1 VLWQALKNAATQK
14 VLFGEKVQDLD
25 SKIRTG
31 VAWTG
36 LTQVAGQMAYLVI
49 SVVLTRLLSPQD
61 FGLVAMVL
69 VFTGFATVFTDLGFG
84 ASLVQKFDLNQHHK
98 NAVFWISVAAGALV
112 TLVVAAAA
120 PYIASFYNVP
130 ALQPLT
136 VAISL
141 IFFINAFATVKV
153 ALLQKAMDF
162 RKLAAAQLSGTVL
175 SGIVAIYLAFRGFGV
190 WSIVVMYVANAIVYV
205 ATLWI
210 ITPWRPDFSMRWG
223 ALKDLSK
230 FSRNLLGFSAF
241 NYWTRNG
248 DNLLVGRYAGSA
260 ALGIYARSYT
270 ILLLPVAQVSGVI
283 ANVMFP
289 ALSAIQKD
297 VERVRDV
304 YLKSISVIS
313 LVTFPLTLGLL
324 VVSRSFILALFGDKW
339 AGMIPIL
346 QVFCLLGALQSIGTT
361 VGWIYQSQG
370 RTDLMFRV
378 GLISGSVFIVSF
390 IAGLRW
396 GAIGVAVAYT
406 LANLLVWY
414 PTWAIPARL
423 IDLDFLMMLR
433 SLAPTFCWAAAMAFC
448 VWLLGL
454 LLPSAWSYA
463 IHLALQVALG
473 VFVYWV
479 LVHALRLEA
488 YSIASRLVAAY
499 LRQVRTR

>member
-1 VLWQALKNAATQK
+1 
-14 VLFGEKVQDLD
+14 VQDLD

-31 VAWTG
+31 VAWTS
-36 LTQVAGQMAYLVI
+36 LTQVAGQAAYLVI

-61 FGLVAMVL
+61 FGLVGMVL
-69 VFTGFATVFTDLGFG
+69 VFAGFATIFTDLGFG
-84 ASLVQKFDLNQHHK
+84 ASLIQKLDLSQHHK
-98 NAVFWISVAAGALV
+98 NAVFWISIAAGALV
-112 TLVVAAAA
+112 TLIVAAAA
-120 PYIASFYNVP
+120 PYIASFYSVP

-136 VAISL
+136 VVISL
-141 IFFINAFATVKV
+141 IFFINAFSTVNV
-153 ALLQKAMDF
+153 ALLQKSMNF
-162 RKLAAAQLSGTVL
+162 RKLAVAQLTAIVL
-175 SGIVAIYLAFRGFGV
+175 SGIAAIYLAISGFGV
-190 WSIVVMYVANAIVYV
+190 WSIVAMYVANAIVYV
-205 ATLWI
+205 ATIWI
-210 ITPWRPDFSMRWG
+210 ITPWRPDFSLQWD

-248 DNLLVGRYAGSA
+248 DNLLIGRYAGSA

-297 VERVRDV
+297 VGRVRDL

-324 VVSRSFILALFGDKW
+324 VVAQSFVLALFGDKW
-339 AGMIPIL
+339 TGMIPIL

-370 RTDLMFRV
+370 RTDTMFRL
-378 GLISGSVFIVSF
+378 GLISGSIFIISF
-390 IAGLRW
+390 VVGLRW

-406 LANLLVWY
+406 LANVLVWY

-423 IDLDFLMMLR
+423 IDLDFVTMLR
-433 SLAPTFCWAAAMAFC
+433 SLAPTFCGAAVMAFC
-448 VWLLGL
+448 VWLFGL
-454 LLPSAWSYA
+454 LLPSAWPHV
-463 IHLALQVALG
+463 IRLALQVALG
-473 VFVYWV
+473 AFVYW
-479 LVHALRLEA
+479 LFAYGLRLEA

-499 LRQVRTR
+499 LGQVRTR